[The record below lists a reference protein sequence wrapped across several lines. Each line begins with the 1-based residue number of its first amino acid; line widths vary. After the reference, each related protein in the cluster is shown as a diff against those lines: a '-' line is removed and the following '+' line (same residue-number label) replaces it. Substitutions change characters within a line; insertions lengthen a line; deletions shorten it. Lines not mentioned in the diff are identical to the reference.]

1 MNSETFLFSLPNYQT
16 LIYDENRRV
25 SKFSTWDWIPTSRFS
40 SKSAKFTN
48 PNNCFNQFKSTEY
61 TGKLMWELV
70 YSLQG
75 PMCVVAMQWRVFL
88 AVNLSEISFILLSLS
103 IIDTCCN
110 VVVTIITLMHSLP
123 FCRQRQLDCLKC
135 CRRQCDQIGRF
146 FCTLGNFLK
155 PLATNSLPKS
165 LKFLGNFGKDVK
177 IYHFSCEIIFG
188 QVLQTFRD
196 FYLVTLA
203 ATNTNILRLVL

>member
-1 MNSETFLFSLPNYQT
+1 MNSETFLFSLPNYKT

-88 AVNLSEISFILLSLS
+88 AVNLSEISFILLSLYNRHMLQ
-103 IIDTCCN
+103 CCCYYYYPYAFF
-110 VVVTIITLMHSLP
+110 TFLP
-123 FCRQRQLDCLKC
+123 TETTWLSKMLPPPVWPDWA
-135 CRRQCDQIGRF
+135 I
-146 FCTLGNFLK
+146 FL
-155 PLATNSLPKS
+155 
-165 LKFLGNFGKDVK
+165 
-177 IYHFSCEIIFG
+177 HFG
-188 QVLQTFRD
+188 QLFKA
-196 FYLVTLA
+196 FG
-203 ATNTNILRLVL
+203 NK